1 MALTATDVDSLT
13 TVFIIP
19 RAVQN
24 YFKANPFWFRLKRK
38 GIRFEGGTEIRAP
51 IFYDKLVAGGSYRD
65 RQPLNTTNNT
75 VITHA
80 KFDLQEYY
88 VHLSV
93 SGRDKA
99 LNGGKAAVKNFAKL
113 KMLHAKDQLADI
125 LGTDTQGS
133 NGSGIDLDG
142 LGLVMSAAS
151 TYGNVAPADVPTWK
165 ANILAATANTMSV
178 AKLQTVLGQCTFG
191 GSRPTLIASRQSVYD
206 KFSTFGD
213 TVQRIV
219 DTDMASVGIAQL
231 NFRGIPWVVD
241 NHIPGS
247 DGGATDNVVEFIN
260 EDYFELWIHD
270 AYNFITEKL
279 ARVAGEDVDR
289 WQILMK
295 GNLIGHSRRHQ
306 GELTSIDPAL

>member
-1 MALTATDVDSLT
+1 MALLASDVDSLT

-51 IFYDKLVAGGSYRD
+51 IFYDKLVSGGSYRD

-80 KFDLQEYY
+80 KYELQEYY
-88 VHLSV
+88 IHVSV

-99 LNGGKAAVKNFAKL
+99 LGGGRAAVKNFAKL
-113 KMLHAKDQLADI
+113 KMLHAKDQLSDI
-125 LGTDTQGS
+125 LGVDTQGS
-133 NGSGIDLDG
+133 NTDSISLDG
-142 LGLVMSAAS
+142 LGLTMSASS
-151 TYGNVAPADVPTWK
+151 TYAGIAVADVPTWK
-165 ANILAATANTMSV
+165 ANILAASANTMTL

-231 NFRGIPWVVD
+231 NFRGIPWVAD
-241 NHIPGS
+241 PHCPGA
-247 DGGATDNVVEFIN
+247 DGGDTTNVAEFIN
-260 EDYFELWIHD
+260 EDYFELWIHEN
-270 AYNFITEKL
+270 YNFLVEKM
-279 ARVAGEDVDR
+279 ARVSGEDVDR
-289 WQILMK
+289 WSIWAK
-295 GNLIGHSRRHQ
+295 GNLVCHSRRHQ
-306 GELTSIDPAL
+306 GELTAIDPNL